1 MIYEGSVIISKIVL
15 NIFLLGIGSFFLLLS
30 IFIVLCLLHVIRE
43 EIIGRYGRTNNN

>member
-43 EIIGRYGRTNNN
+43 EIRGNGRTNNN